1 MPSSLLSSSP
11 SLLTVTL
18 PDETG
23 SVTFGKV
30 AGVSV
35 GKGGKVGAVSVGTTK
50 VGAVSVSDVDPCK
63 LGDGKVGTVSGG
75 NVGKVGVGKVGVGKV
90 AVLGVLS
97 ELNA

>member
-11 SLLTVTL
+11 LPPLFTVTL
-18 PDETG
+18 PDDTG

-50 VGAVSVSDVDPCK
+50 VGAVSVGNVDPCK
-63 LGDGKVGTVSGG
+63 PTDGKVGTVSGG
-75 NVGKVGVGKVGVGKV
+75 NVGKVGVGKV
-90 AVLGVLS
+90 AVLRVLA